1 MEAGRL
7 NHGPARTSQ
16 VREPEHA
23 RPTTWRSWLLGAAL
37 VAVAFIAFGPALHG
51 GFIWD
56 DHMHITRPEL
66 RSLSGL
72 HRIWFDIGA
81 TLQYYPLLHT
91 AFWIEHRLWGDAT
104 VGYHVV
110 NLLLHLTSAF
120 LVVRIL
126 RRLSVPGAWLTAAI
140 FVLHPVQVESVA
152 WISEQKN
159 TLSGVFGLGAALAY
173 LRFDETRRAGTYL
186 MALGLFICALLSKTV
201 TATLS
206 GALLVMLWWR
216 RGELSWRRDVLPT
229 APFFVLGAGSG
240 LITAWWELQINR
252 SVGPDFQFSTVQR
265 LLLAGRALC
274 FHMGKLCWPTRLSFM
289 YARWKLDASSPWPYL
304 FLLAV
309 AGLAAATWALRRQTR
324 APLAALLFFVGTLFP
339 TLGFF
344 NLYTFRYA
352 LVANHYQYL
361 ASLGLM
367 TLFAAGVA
375 RARLGPG
382 PGVRKLTE
390 LAAGILLLVLA
401 TLTWRQSGVFRSSDQ
416 VWIDTLDKTPGCWVA
431 YNNLA
436 ASLAEQGQ
444 REKAFLYVV
453 EAARLKPDDVEIQN
467 NLGVMLAARG
477 RVEEAIAHFR
487 EALDLNPRC
496 AKAHYN
502 LGLALAGKHETQEAI
517 VHYREALRIRPN
529 MREARHSLEVAMAGL

>member
-7 NHGPARTSQ
+7 NHEPARTRQ

-23 RPTTWRSWLLGAAL
+23 RPTTWRSWLFGAVL

-56 DHMHITRPEL
+56 DHMHITRPGL
-66 RSLSGL
+66 RTLSGL

-126 RRLSVPGAWLTAAI
+126 RRLSLPGAWLTAAI

-159 TLSGVFGLGAALAY
+159 TLSGVFYLGAVLVY

-229 APFFVLGAGSG
+229 VPFFVLGAGSG
-240 LITAWWELQINR
+240 LITVWWELQINH
-252 SVGPDFQFSTVQR
+252 SVGSDFQFSTVQR

-274 FHMGKLCWPTRLSFM
+274 FHMGKLCWPARLSFM
-289 YARWKLDASSPWPYL
+289 YARWNLDASSPWPYL

-309 AGLAAATWALRRQTR
+309 VGLATATWALRRQTR
-324 APLAALLFFVGTLFP
+324 GPLAALLFFVGTLFP

-375 RARLGPG
+375 RARLGLG
-382 PGVRKLTE
+382 PGLRKIPE

-436 ASLAEQGQ
+436 TSLAEQGQ
-444 REKAFLYVV
+444 REKAFLYVG
-453 EAARLKPDDVEIQN
+453 EAARLKPDDDEIQN
-467 NLGVMLAARG
+467 NLGVMLATRG

-517 VHYREALRIRPN
+517 AHYREALKISPN
-529 MREARHSLEVAMAGL
+529 MREARHSLEVELAGL